1 MTKLF
6 AGVLV
11 AGILALAVSA
21 QDGTRGKALY
31 GQQCASCH
39 GPALEGRSGPP
50 LAGGDF
56 RSRWPAA
63 DLRDKIKNTMPQDN
77 PGKLTVGEA
86 ADLAAF
92 IQQAAPAGGNA
103 APVTAPAGFPPAG
116 NLQQVMRGIM
126 FPNSNILFTV

>member
-39 GPALEGRSGPP
+39 GAALEGRSGPP

-56 RSRWPAA
+56 RSRYPAA
-63 DLRDKIKNTMPQDN
+63 ELIGKIRNTMPQND
-77 PGKLTVGEA
+77 PGKLTTA
-86 ADLAAF
+86 QASDLAAY
-92 IQQAAPAGGNA
+92 IQQSGPVTTSAASPAGA
-103 APVTAPAGFPPAG
+103 K
-116 NLQQVMRGIM
+116 
-126 FPNSNILFTV
+126 

>member
-6 AGVLV
+6 VPVLV
-11 AGILALAVSA
+11 AGVFALAVSG
-21 QDGTRGKALY
+21 QDVPRGKTLY

-56 RSRWPAA
+56 RSRWLAA

-77 PGKLTVGEA
+77 PGKLTVSEA
-86 ADLAAF
+86 TDLAAF
-92 IQQAAPAGGNA
+92 IQQAGPGATAAPAGSFRKSGRRG
-103 APVTAPAGFPPAG
+103 TGIPPTRWRPKSA
-116 NLQQVMRGIM
+116 
-126 FPNSNILFTV
+126 